1 MVAIENKGKR
11 RYANDINC
19 KKPCHDIT
27 KELNIIMIFAEFWG
41 KVI

>member
-1 MVAIENKGKR
+1 MQMLSTA
-11 RYANDINC
+11 